1 MSAVKKLLLSFLALV
16 CFAASASAGLKIYY
30 LRHAESGTNVESA
43 WKDTPRDQW
52 PPYVG
57 NEDAF
62 SPLGEKQAAAVP
74 EKLAGY
80 KFDFIAVSPKWR
92 ARQTILGFLRKNNAR
107 GEIWPELE
115 EFGCAL
121 PSAQELKTADTL
133 PAARPDLFSGST
145 IRLPAEEGAFFTLR
159 KDGKKGFRLRH
170 GVSETIEDGVNA
182 LRRAI
187 AMIGQRKSHGD
198 QSILL
203 VGHSISGR
211 FLLRM
216 LVKREGDLPKIDNTG
231 LWMAEEQPDGSFK
244 LNIFND
250 RPVGRHAP
258 LHSPAEASRRDSP
271 RLSPRA

>member
-1 MSAVKKLLLSFLALV
+1 MSFLALV
-16 CFAASASAGLKIYY
+16 IVAANASAGLKIYY

-74 EKLAGY
+74 GKLAGY
-80 KFDFIAVSPKWR
+80 KFDFIAASPKWR

-121 PSAQELKTADTL
+121 PSTQELQAADTL
-133 PAARPDLFSGST
+133 PEARADLFTGRE
-145 IRLPAEEGAFFTLR
+145 IRLPAEESAFFTLR
-159 KDGKKGFRLRH
+159 DGGKKRFGQRP
-170 GVSETIEDGVNA
+170 GVNETIEDGVNA
-182 LRRAI
+182 LRRAV
-187 AMIGQRKSHGD
+187 AMIRQRKSRGD
-198 QSILL
+198 QSVLL

-211 FLLRM
+211 FLLHM
-216 LVKREGDLPKIDNTG
+216 LVEDDGDLPKIANTG
-231 LWMAEEQPDGSFK
+231 LWMAEEQPDGRFELK
-244 LNIFND
+244 IYND
-250 RPVGRHAP
+250 QKIAPRQTAKRPHAES
-258 LHSPAEASRRDSP
+258 SPAVQHAQ
-271 RLSPRA
+271 